1 MERKEDTPVRKTRR
15 KYEEKNKEKRKQAS
29 GNFGTMVPRA
39 LYDEINAF
47 LEENGITKV
56 RLIKEG
62 YEALKNKKRRQI
74 ISRLFLP
81 FCVNKSLIRRL
92 YLRKT
97 RLKDKKTITIT
108 D

>member
-29 GNFGTMVPRA
+29 GNFGTMIPRA

-56 RLIKEG
+56 RLIKVRLIKEG
-62 YEALKNKKRRQI
+62 YEALKNMKKAGK
-74 ISRLFLP
+74 L
-81 FCVNKSLIRRL
+81 
-92 YLRKT
+92 
-97 RLKDKKTITIT
+97 
-108 D
+108 

>member
-1 MERKEDTPVRKTRR
+1 MRSLTFYLKQDKICINTRIKSRRLSVMERKEDTPVRKTRR

-29 GNFGTMVPRA
+29 GNFGTMIPRA

-62 YEALKNKKRRQI
+62 YEVLKNMKKDGK
-74 ISRLFLP
+74 L
-81 FCVNKSLIRRL
+81 
-92 YLRKT
+92 
-97 RLKDKKTITIT
+97 
-108 D
+108 

>member
-1 MERKEDTPVRKTRR
+1 MPVHKKSLTPDTEIVIICINTILYFRRNGSMERKEDTPVRKTRR

-29 GNFGTMVPRA
+29 GNFGTMIPRA

-62 YEALKNKKRRQI
+62 YEALKNMKKDGK
-74 ISRLFLP
+74 L
-81 FCVNKSLIRRL
+81 
-92 YLRKT
+92 
-97 RLKDKKTITIT
+97 
-108 D
+108 

>member
-15 KYEEKNKEKRKQAS
+15 KYEEKNKEKNKEKRKQAS
-29 GNFGTMVPRA
+29 GNFGTMIPRA

-62 YEALKNKKRRQI
+62 YETLKNMKKDGK
-74 ISRLFLP
+74 L
-81 FCVNKSLIRRL
+81 
-92 YLRKT
+92 
-97 RLKDKKTITIT
+97 
-108 D
+108 

>member
-1 MERKEDTPVRKTRR
+1 MHKKKEDTMQRISRR

-29 GNFGTMVPRA
+29 GNFGTMIPRT

-62 YEALKNKKRRQI
+62 YEALKNKK
-74 ISRLFLP
+74 
-81 FCVNKSLIRRL
+81 
-92 YLRKT
+92 
-97 RLKDKKTITIT
+97 KDGKL
-108 D
+108 